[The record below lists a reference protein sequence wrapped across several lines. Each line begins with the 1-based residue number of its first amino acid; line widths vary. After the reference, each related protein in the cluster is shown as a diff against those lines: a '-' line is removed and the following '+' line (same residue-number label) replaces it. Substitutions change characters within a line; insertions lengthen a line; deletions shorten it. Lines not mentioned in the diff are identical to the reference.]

1 MKLSQI
7 KKILEKIEKVDFVL
21 PSGETVPKHFHVTEV
36 GKVEKKFMDCGGS
49 LRKEA
54 NINFQLWTANDHD
67 HRLSAQKL
75 KSIIEASEKSLS
87 LEDLEIEVEYQSNT
101 IGKYQL
107 DFNNGK
113 FILMNT
119 RTECLAE
126 DSCLIPEEKSSV
138 NITSTDNSQN
148 RCSPESGCC

>member
-7 KKILEKIEKVDFVL
+7 KKILEKIDRVEFVL
-21 PSGETVPKHFHVTEV
+21 PSGEGVPNNFHVTEI
-36 GKVEKKFMDCGGS
+36 GKVEKKFMDCGGA
-49 LRKEA
+49 LREEVI
-54 NINFQLWTANDHD
+54 INFQLWTANDYD

-75 KSIIEASEKSLS
+75 KSIIEVSEKVLP